1 VCCWYDSLYYWSWFR
16 IWTVSVVFA
25 GWLSGFDHDLVTAS
39 LCVAWHLLVE
49 LSLGISLFGSF
60 SIGTG
65 NEADTTCGPTQIAPL
80 YGLFVHFGWLACVL
94 LLAGSC
100 DPCLVT
106 GLYQYWLVVVL
117 MCEILACWIM
127 LCLAPPPVLFLI
139 CTSTDRLILYDCA
152 CPDCFV
158 ELFFSLC
165 YPNFDLMS
173 LAVWVALN
181 GLMGRLVLDLME

>member
-1 VCCWYDSLYYWSWFR
+1 MHVIFLASLDSVGLFGLLLCCWCDSLYYWSWFR

-25 GWLSGFDHDLVTAS
+25 GWLPGFDHDLVTAS
-39 LCVAWHLLVE
+39 LCVAWHLPVE

-65 NEADTTCGPTQIAPL
+65 NEADTTCGLTQIAPL

-106 GLYQYWLVVVL
+106 GLYQYWLVAVL
-117 MCEILACWIM
+117 MCEILTCWIM
-127 LCLAPPPVLFLI
+127 LCLAPPPCLVSDLYQYWPADFVWLCLSRLLCRIIFLTVL
-139 CTSTDRLILYDCA
+139 S
-152 CPDCFV
+152 
-158 ELFFSLC
+158 
-165 YPNFDLMS
+165 
-173 LAVWVALN
+173 
-181 GLMGRLVLDLME
+181 